1 MRKVFKVLIGFAL
14 VFALSVPMALVGSG
28 EVKADDDVKVY
39 INETN
44 FPDENFRAYVST
56 LTGNEDSKGKYFTQ
70 EQINSIVSINC
81 SEKNIESL
89 KGIEHFTALTNLD
102 CSYNQITSMDLT
114 KNTALQTLLCYNNQM
129 TSLDLSK
136 NTALKALFCK
146 ENQITSM
153 DLTKNT
159 ALQTLKCGKNQ
170 LTSMDL
176 TKNTALTGLDCC
188 YNQITSLDLTKNT
201 ALIYLDCSDNQITSM
216 DLTKNTALTNLY
228 CSYNQITSM
237 DLTKNTALENLDC
250 SYNQIT
256 SMDLTKN
263 TALQTLKCGKNQ
275 ITSLDLSNNN
285 SLPDD
290 SFQGGNQTTLA
301 DLIIK
306 DKHTSLDMKAV
317 MASGADIANVTI
329 TSDNW
334 ELDNTTGIASYTGTD
349 FPKELSYT
357 YDTNNGTKKLEV
369 AVSFEAGKYAPT
381 AAEYKYSKESGKPLT
396 ISFKRETCDSETF
409 WMFKDLKLD
418 GQSVDEKYFKLS
430 KGSLNVE
437 LAAEFLDSLDNGEH
451 TLSVS
456 FIDGGEAS
464 ATFTIAEKEAV
475 NTDTSTSADITSA
488 NATAQTSQTPQTG
501 DDSALI
507 VYFVIGALAAV
518 GGAMIVA
525 SNKCEEE

>member
-146 ENQITSM
+146 E
-153 DLTKNT
+153 
-159 ALQTLKCGKNQ
+159 
-170 LTSMDL
+170 
-176 TKNTALTGLDCC
+176 
-188 YNQITSLDLTKNT
+188 
-201 ALIYLDCSDNQITSM
+201 
-216 DLTKNTALTNLY
+216 
-228 CSYNQITSM
+228 
-237 DLTKNTALENLDC
+237 
-250 SYNQIT
+250 NQIT